1 MRQIRL
7 RGLFSDNRFV
17 DCVFWQDTAGQIEV
31 VKRLF
36 VSHPWAPGKNQLR
49 FRLDLRDLPLGV

>member
-1 MRQIRL
+1 MRNIRL
-7 RGLFSDNRFV
+7 RGLLSDNRFV
-17 DCVFWQDTAGQIEV
+17 CRVFRQDTAGQIEV

-36 VSHPWAPGKNQLR
+36 AGHPWALGKNQLR